1 MISDLSYLE
10 HILMG
15 LGSSAEKPERKN
27 EGAKIWYPILIKQ
40 GSFGT
45 LVLHDLFVFGT
56 RFCVE
61 RLELRACSVFG
72 RLDIVQMKNGLNF
85 DHHSKSED
93 WAFENGVRTK
103 CRK

>member
-1 MISDLSYLE
+1 MFVFVKVLS
-10 HILMG
+10 G
-15 LGSSAEKPERKN
+15 LGPSAE
-27 EGAKIWYPILIKQ
+27 ILSSIYQAGWPLFMRQ

-45 LVLHDLFVFGT
+45 LVLHDSFVFGT

-61 RLELRACSVFG
+61 RLEFRACSVFG

-93 WAFENGVRTK
+93 
-103 CRK
+103 